1 MEFHIL
7 TEKTTVA
14 RTTRWR
20 TIWYNRF
27 NLENIYCMDYVKN
40 VRLKKK
46 ILESGLSFAAS
57 SQKKNRAT

>member
-1 MEFHIL
+1 
-7 TEKTTVA
+7 
-14 RTTRWR
+14 
-20 TIWYNRF
+20 
-27 NLENIYCMDYVKN
+27 MDYVKN